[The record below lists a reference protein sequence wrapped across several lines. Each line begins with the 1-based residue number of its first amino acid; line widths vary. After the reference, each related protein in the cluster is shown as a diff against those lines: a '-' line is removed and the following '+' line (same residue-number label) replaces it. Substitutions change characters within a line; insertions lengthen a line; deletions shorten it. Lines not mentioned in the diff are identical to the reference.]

1 MEVFEHAL
9 ENTPGNDLA
18 RVLWLKSRS
27 SEVWLDRRTTYTR
40 SLAVMSMVGYLLGL
54 GDRHPSN
61 LMLDRYSGKIL
72 HIDFGDCFEASMHR
86 EKYPERV
93 PFRLTRML
101 VRAME
106 VSGIEGNFRSTC
118 EGVMTVL
125 RQNKDSVMAMLEAF
139 VHDPLINWR
148 LLNTTGPG
156 ENAND
161 YAGAGVMAV
170 SAVHAKANAPTP
182 TATPGPDGGP
192 DGDRM
197 GDQAAAAAA
206 GGNPLAVPPAAPN
219 PPGEGAE
226 EAARRALA
234 EEEAAATARMREA
247 QREAAERAEANSA
260 EADSAEAARR
270 GDPDPRFAA
279 GPPGPPPPNENEN
292 KNENDGSG
300 SVSGSAAPP
309 FAPAATRPRPRGA
322 GANGVDVEG
331 GPGGGGGGAG
341 GGDERS
347 VAAGTETDPATGTRS
362 ESERASGRGA
372 GLEAVP
378 EDASR
383 TEYAVSAAPA
393 ADAAAIASDGH
404 VDVETVYAAAS
415 ELQRGRVTALDA
427 VEGLAVDA
435 NEALNDRAVS
445 VMRRMSH
452 KLTGRDG
459 TPGSAAAAAGAAGG
473 DGGGGAG
480 SPGAQ
485 ARNDELDNAAP
496 DGVEAQVQRL
506 VVAATSHENLCQSY
520 VGWCPFW

>member
-182 TATPGPDGGP
+182 TPTPGPDGGP

-206 GGNPLAVPPAAPN
+206 GGNPLAVPPANAPN

-260 EADSAEAARR
+260 ETDSAEAARR

-279 GPPGPPPPNENEN
+279 GPRGPL
-292 KNENDGSG
+292 
-300 SVSGSAAPP
+300 
-309 FAPAATRPRPRGA
+309 R
-322 GANGVDVEG
+322 
-331 GPGGGGGGAG
+331 
-341 GGDERS
+341 
-347 VAAGTETDPATGTRS
+347 
-362 ESERASGRGA
+362 
-372 GLEAVP
+372 
-378 EDASR
+378 R
-383 TEYAVSAAPA
+383 TK
-393 ADAAAIASDGH
+393 
-404 VDVETVYAAAS
+404 TK
-415 ELQRGRVTALDA
+415 T
-427 VEGLAVDA
+427 
-435 NEALNDRAVS
+435 
-445 VMRRMSH
+445 
-452 KLTGRDG
+452 KTK
-459 TPGSAAAAAGAAGG
+459 TK
-473 DGGGGAG
+473 
-480 SPGAQ
+480 
-485 ARNDELDNAAP
+485 
-496 DGVEAQVQRL
+496 
-506 VVAATSHENLCQSY
+506 T
-520 VGWCPFW
+520 